1 MKCSNENGQ
10 NGSLMKIRWNGKTMR
25 KKGKS
30 NLLFEMN
37 GEKEPLEK
45 HQNKRESSGLCEAYK
60 SNSEKYEPFASNHI
74 R

>member
-1 MKCSNENGQ
+1 
-10 NGSLMKIRWNGKTMR
+10 MR

-45 HQNKRESSGLCEAYK
+45 PQNKRESSGLCEA
-60 SNSEKYEPFASNHI
+60 
-74 R
+74 